1 MRAPVLLPSLALL
14 SSVAVADPHFWPTV
28 FSPGE
33 SGTWPDLTHL
43 LKVILALI
51 LGGIQN
57 LH

>member
-43 LKVILALI
+43 LKVILALG
-51 LGGIQN
+51 LGGF
-57 LH
+57 L